1 MRCGLL
7 ARKKKERK
15 FQVPDLLLNEAK
27 IEMLANREII
37 IDGCK
42 GVVEYGDNL
51 IKLNIGEL
59 TLGIAGDDMIIESF
73 DSGIAV
79 IRGRFAEINFV
90 S

>member
-1 MRCGLL
+1 M

-15 FQVPDLLLNEAK
+15 LQIPDLHLNDAK
-27 IEMLANREII
+27 IEMLGNREII

-42 GVVEYGDNL
+42 GVIEYGENT

-59 TLGIAGDDMIIESF
+59 ALCLVGTDMVIESF
-73 DSGIAV
+73 DSGVAI

>member
-1 MRCGLL
+1 M

-15 FQVPDLLLNEAK
+15 LQIPDLHLNDAK
-27 IEMLANREII
+27 IEMLGNREII

-42 GVVEYGDNL
+42 GVLEYGENT

-59 TLGIAGDDMIIESF
+59 ALCLVGTDMVIESF
-73 DSGIAV
+73 DSGVAI